1 MAQLNKKIMAVAV
14 AVVFCLLAAF
24 WPHEREADV
33 LKIEQQAVTASEE
46 EEAKITVY
54 VSGAVANPGLHEIAP
69 GSRAVEAIA
78 AAGGM
83 TEEANKDK
91 VNLAKICKDGMQVNV
106 PRLSA
111 KERRRLAAANTPAS
125 SAETAEQNSASYNAA
140 QESGTALMGKVHL
153 NTATAEELETLP
165 GVGAVTAQRIV
176 EYRSA
181 HGFARIE
188 DLMNVKGIGRQSLR
202 KCNPGLIYEN
212 MVCGSN
218 RAFCSR

>member
-1 MAQLNKKIMAVAV
+1 MAVAV

-33 LKIEQQAVTASEE
+33 LKIEQQAVTASEK
-46 EEAKITVY
+46 EEAKIMVY

-83 TEEANKDK
+83 TEEANKVK

-111 KERRRLAAANTPAS
+111 KERRRLAAANTTAS
-125 SAETAEQNSASYNAA
+125 AVETAEQSGASYNAA
-140 QESGTALMGKVHL
+140 QESEAALTGKVNL

-188 DLMNVKGIGRQSLR
+188 DLMNVKGIGQAKFKKMQPL
-202 KCNPGLIYEN
+202 LDL
-212 MVCGSN
+212 
-218 RAFCSR
+218 

>member
-1 MAQLNKKIMAVAV
+1 MAQLNKKIMAVTV
-14 AVVFCLLAAF
+14 AVVFCLMAAF
-24 WPHEREADV
+24 WPHERETDV
-33 LKIEQQAVTASEE
+33 LKIEQQAVTASEK

-54 VSGAVANPGLHEIAP
+54 VSGAAANPGLHEIAP
-69 GSRAVEAIA
+69 GSRAL
-78 AAGGM
+78 
-83 TEEANKDK
+83 EANKDK

-111 KERRRLAAANTPAS
+111 KERRRLATANTTAS
-125 SAETAEQNSASYNAA
+125 SAETVEQGSAFYNSA
-140 QESGTALMGKVHL
+140 QESETALTGKVHL

-188 DLMNVKGIGRQSLR
+188 DLMNVKGIGQAKFKKMQPWLD
-202 KCNPGLIYEN
+202 L
-212 MVCGSN
+212 
-218 RAFCSR
+218 

>member
-1 MAQLNKKIMAVAV
+1 MAQLNKKIMAIAV

-33 LKIEQQAVTASEE
+33 LKIEKQAVDTASE

-111 KERRRLAAANTPAS
+111 KERRRLAAANTSAS
-125 SAETAEQNSASYNAA
+125 GAEAPEQSGASYNAA
-140 QESGTALMGKVHL
+140 QESEAALTGKVNL

-188 DLMNVKGIGRQSLR
+188 DLMNVKGIGQAKFKKMQPWLD
-202 KCNPGLIYEN
+202 L
-212 MVCGSN
+212 
-218 RAFCSR
+218 

>member
-1 MAQLNKKIMAVAV
+1 MAVAV

-24 WPHEREADV
+24 WPHERETDV
-33 LKIEQQAVTASEE
+33 LKIEQQAVTASEK

-69 GSRAVEAIA
+69 GSRAVEAIT

-111 KERRRLAAANTPAS
+111 KERRRFAVANTPAS
-125 SAETAEQNSASYNAA
+125 SVEAAGQDSTSYNAA
-140 QESGTALMGKVHL
+140 QERETALTGKVHL

-165 GVGAVTAQRIV
+165 GVGVVTAQRIV

-188 DLMNVKGIGRQSLR
+188 DLMNVKGIGQAKFKKMQHWLD
-202 KCNPGLIYEN
+202 L
-212 MVCGSN
+212 
-218 RAFCSR
+218 

>member
-1 MAQLNKKIMAVAV
+1 MAQLNKKIMAVAI

-33 LKIEQQAVTASEE
+33 LKIEQQAVMASEK

-91 VNLAKICKDGMQVNV
+91 VNLAKSVRTVC
-106 PRLSA
+106 RL
-111 KERRRLAAANTPAS
+111 
-125 SAETAEQNSASYNAA
+125 
-140 QESGTALMGKVHL
+140 M
-153 NTATAEELETLP
+153 
-165 GVGAVTAQRIV
+165 
-176 EYRSA
+176 
-181 HGFARIE
+181 
-188 DLMNVKGIGRQSLR
+188 
-202 KCNPGLIYEN
+202 C
-212 MVCGSN
+212 
-218 RAFCSR
+218 RA

>member
-1 MAQLNKKIMAVAV
+1 MAQLNKKIIAVAI

-24 WPHEREADV
+24 WPHEREADA
-33 LKIEQQAVTASEE
+33 LKIEQQAVNTASEK
-46 EEAKITVY
+46 EAKITVY

-111 KERRRLAAANTPAS
+111 KELRRLTEANTPMS
-125 SAETAEQNSASYNAA
+125 GAEVTEQDNAFYNAA
-140 QESGTALMGKVHL
+140 QVSETALTGKVHL

-176 EYRSA
+176 EYRSV

-188 DLMNVKGIGRQSLR
+188 DLMNVKGIGQAKFKKMQPWLD
-202 KCNPGLIYEN
+202 L
-212 MVCGSN
+212 
-218 RAFCSR
+218 

>member
-1 MAQLNKKIMAVAV
+1 MAQLNKKIMAIAV
-14 AVVFCLLAAF
+14 AVVLCLLAAF

-33 LKIEQQAVTASEE
+33 LKIEQQAVDTASE

-125 SAETAEQNSASYNAA
+125 SAETAEQSGASYNAV
-140 QESGTALMGKVHL
+140 QESEPALTGKVHL
-153 NTATAEELETLP
+153 NTAAAEELETLP

-188 DLMNVKGIGRQSLR
+188 DLMNVKGIGQAKFKKMQPWLD
-202 KCNPGLIYEN
+202 L
-212 MVCGSN
+212 
-218 RAFCSR
+218 

>member
-33 LKIEQQAVTASEE
+33 LKIEQQAVTASEK

-54 VSGAVANPGLHEIAP
+54 VSGAVVNPGLHEIAS

-111 KERRRLAAANTPAS
+111 KERRRLVSANTPTS
-125 SAETAEQNSASYNAA
+125 SAEAAEQNSAFYNAA
-140 QESGTALMGKVHL
+140 QTDETALTDKVHL

-188 DLMNVKGIGRQSLR
+188 DLMNVKGIGQAKFKKMQHWLD
-202 KCNPGLIYEN
+202 L
-212 MVCGSN
+212 
-218 RAFCSR
+218 

>member
-1 MAQLNKKIMAVAV
+1 MAQLNKKIMAVAI

-24 WPHEREADV
+24 WPHERETDA
-33 LKIEQQAVTASEE
+33 LKIEQQAVNTESEK

-111 KERRRLAAANTPAS
+111 KERRRLAAVNTPV
-125 SAETAEQNSASYNAA
+125 SAAEAAEQDNAFYNAA
-140 QESGTALMGKVHL
+140 QESEIALTGKVHL
-153 NTATAEELETLP
+153 K
-165 GVGAVTAQRIV
+165 
-176 EYRSA
+176 
-181 HGFARIE
+181 
-188 DLMNVKGIGRQSLR
+188 DR
-202 KCNPGLIYEN
+202 KS
-212 MVCGSN
+212 VV
-218 RAFCSR
+218 

>member
-1 MAQLNKKIMAVAV
+1 M
-14 AVVFCLLAAF
+14 
-24 WPHEREADV
+24 
-33 LKIEQQAVTASEE
+33 
-46 EEAKITVY
+46 
-54 VSGAVANPGLHEIAP
+54 
-69 GSRAVEAIA
+69 EAIA

-111 KERRRLAAANTPAS
+111 KERRRLAAANTSAS
-125 SAETAEQNSASYNAA
+125 GAEAAEQGSVFYNAEQTGETAL
-140 QESGTALMGKVHL
+140 TGKVHL

-188 DLMNVKGIGRQSLR
+188 DLMNVKGIGQAKFKKMQPWLD
-202 KCNPGLIYEN
+202 L
-212 MVCGSN
+212 
-218 RAFCSR
+218 

>member
-14 AVVFCLLAAF
+14 AVVFCLLTAF
-24 WPHEREADV
+24 WSHERETDV
-33 LKIEQQAVTASEE
+33 LKIEQQAVTASEKE
-46 EEAKITVY
+46 DAKITVY

-111 KERRRLAAANTPAS
+111 KERRRLAAANTSAS
-125 SAETAEQNSASYNAA
+125 SAETAEQSGASYNAE
-140 QESGTALMGKVHL
+140 QTGETALMDKVHL

-188 DLMNVKGIGRQSLR
+188 DLMNVKGIGQAKFKKMQPWLD
-202 KCNPGLIYEN
+202 L
-212 MVCGSN
+212 
-218 RAFCSR
+218 

>member
-33 LKIEQQAVTASEE
+33 LKIEQQAVNTASEKE
-46 EEAKITVY
+46 EVKITVY

-111 KERRRLAAANTPAS
+111 KERRRLAAAS
-125 SAETAEQNSASYNAA
+125 SAEAAEQNSASYNAA
-140 QESGTALMGKVHL
+140 QESETALTGKVHL

-181 HGFARIE
+181 HGFAKIE
-188 DLMNVKGIGRQSLR
+188 DIMNVKGIGQAKFKKMQPWLD
-202 KCNPGLIYEN
+202 L
-212 MVCGSN
+212 
-218 RAFCSR
+218 

>member
-1 MAQLNKKIMAVAV
+1 M

-24 WPHEREADV
+24 WPHERETDV
-33 LKIEQQAVTASEE
+33 LEIEQQAVTASEK

-54 VSGAVANPGLHEIAP
+54 VSGAVTNPGLHEIAP

-111 KERRRLAAANTPAS
+111 KNGAGLLVQIHLQAVRKRQSRAVLLTSCAGSE
-125 SAETAEQNSASYNAA
+125 SALT
-140 QESGTALMGKVHL
+140 GKVHL

-188 DLMNVKGIGRQSLR
+188 DLMNVKGIGSG
-202 KCNPGLIYEN
+202 K
-212 MVCGSN
+212 V
-218 RAFCSR
+218 